1 MKLMSTDE
9 TPPDDTT
16 DRWTLLRDAG
26 VLQIKLIVDGL
37 RDLLLVPASLI
48 AAVVSLLSSRDGRAS
63 PAFYELLSLGRRS
76 ERAINLFGACDN
88 APESVKRKEAVRDLS
103 VDDLVRRV
111 ETFVVDE
118 YRQGGVTAQA
128 KDRIDKALDTLQE
141 TLKERGTSRKTLQDP

>member
-26 VLQIKLIVDGL
+26 VLQVKLIVDGL

-48 AAVVSLLSSRDGRAS
+48 AAVVSLLSSRDGRAG

-103 VDDLVRRV
+103 LDDLVRRV
-111 ETFVVDE
+111 ETFVGERPD
-118 YRQGGVTAQA
+118 RQGARYPAGNPQ
-128 KDRIDKALDTLQE
+128 
-141 TLKERGTSRKTLQDP
+141 GTRHEPQDAPGPVSL